1 METMFSPQPLHH
13 FWRITIILAKYKE
26 FSLACIPVLHTL
38 IITIKEFSIEQLDCD
53 DGKDEVKEKV
63 DNEDIEHIFEWVD
76 DTIKHSL

>member
-1 METMFSPQPLHH
+1 MKTMFSPQSLHH

-26 FSLACIPVLHTL
+26 FSLTCIPVLHTL

-63 DNEDIEHIFEWVD
+63 DNEDIEHIFE
-76 DTIKHSL
+76 